1 MTSCVALSP
10 LRYRSLPLPSPCGT
24 GRRYLTPFL
33 LLGCAG
39 DDAVSLGLAL
49 SGIPG
54 VWRA

>member
-10 LRYRSLPLPSPCGT
+10 LRYSLPLPSPCST
-24 GRRYLTPFL
+24 GRRHLTAFL
-33 LLGCAG
+33 LLGRAG